1 MANLTIACRRGR
13 REYIQ
18 VLRLLEDSPEN
29 RVTAT
34 VEDAVKRRLI
44 GFDAVSEL
52 ARKLYRHSHD
62 KIAAIGPEAA
72 DFLRRRF
79 E

>member
-1 MANLTIACRRGR
+1 MANLPIACRRGR

-29 RVTAT
+29 QVAA